1 MSSEILEKLFG
12 SAGRVKI
19 IRLFLSNG
27 GNVFAIKEIAQK
39 TKVSPSLCRREIRLL
54 EKISF
59 IEKKSSTFQELLK
72 LKNGRIKNAKKKIE
86 GYSLN
91 GSFPLIVGL
100 KSLILN
106 ASPLSKLSVGR
117 MARTA
122 GKVKL
127 FIIAGFLIQGEE
139 SRVDLLIAGD
149 SLKKSSIERTVQ
161 AIEAEVGR
169 DVTYAVM
176 TTQEFKYRLDM
187 CDKFV
192 RDILDGPHE
201 KVINKMGIV

>member
-19 IRLFLSNG
+19 IRLFLAG
-27 GNVFAIKEIAQK
+27 GGSIFPLKEISQK
-39 TKVSPSLCRREIRLL
+39 TKTPLSACRREVRLL

-59 IEKKSSTFQELLK
+59 IEKKSSNFQEIIK
-72 LKNGRIKNAKKKIE
+72 LKNGQIKNAKKRIE
-86 GYSLN
+86 GFVLN
-91 GSFPLIVGL
+91 ESFPLIVGL

-117 MARTA
+117 MARLA

-127 FIIAGFLIQGEE
+127 FIISGFLIQGEE
-139 SRVDLLIAGD
+139 GRVDLLIAGD
-149 SLKKSSIERTVQ
+149 ALKKSSIERTVQ

-169 DVTYAVM
+169 DVRYAVM
-176 TTQEFKYRLDM
+176 TTQELRYRLDI
-187 CDKFV
+187 CDKFL
-192 RDILDGPHE
+192 RDILDNPHE
-201 KVINKMGIV
+201 KIIDKIGV

>member
-1 MSSEILEKLFG
+1 MPEEKMVPEKF
-12 SAGRVKI
+12 KDI
-19 IRLFLSNG
+19 
-27 GNVFAIKEIAQK
+27 
-39 TKVSPSLCRREIRLL
+39 VS
-54 EKISF
+54 
-59 IEKKSSTFQELLK
+59 
-72 LKNGRIKNAKKKIE
+72 KIE
-86 GYSLN
+86 TMSVLDLSELVKVLEEKFGVSASSPMPAMPMA
-91 GSFPLIVGL
+91 GGAGAGAGEVVEE
-100 KSLILN
+100 KSAFSIELTSSGEQKIQVI
-106 ASPLSKLSVGR
+106 KVSVGR

-201 KVINKMGIV
+201 KVINKMGVV